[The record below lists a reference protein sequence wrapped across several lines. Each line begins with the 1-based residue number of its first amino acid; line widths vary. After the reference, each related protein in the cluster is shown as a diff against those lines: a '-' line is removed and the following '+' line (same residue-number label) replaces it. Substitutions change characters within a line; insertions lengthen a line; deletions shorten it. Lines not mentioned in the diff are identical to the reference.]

1 MVSCF
6 WWELAVFLF
15 LLLPLGSNE
24 QHQSECLS
32 YALSASMFGQKVPI
46 YNKLAGNNK
55 SREKSKH
62 PPRLRDSAVINGL
75 GIENRITFIL
85 PYIY

>member
-15 LLLPLGSNE
+15 LLLPLASNE

-46 YNKLAGNNK
+46 YNKLAGK
-55 SREKSKH
+55 QQRKQVGK
-62 PPRLRDSAVINGL
+62 
-75 GIENRITFIL
+75 NRNAL
-85 PYIY
+85 HA